1 MSKNKDHGTLK
12 VKKKTIKAQMD
23 DSPTKVDLT
32 QQQGEVVDTT
42 PTKVKIKE
50 EPKKQKEN
58 AVNESSTEKV
68 DVLEVSEDGGGVG
81 ETHDKPTEPAGESSK
96 EEVSDDSIPIVE
108 IGETPEETTEPVVET
123 TSPQVDLPENLQNL
137 VQFMNET
144 GGTMD
149 DYVRLNA
156 DYSKVDDSALLK
168 EYYKK
173 TKPHLNDEEISFIM
187 EDNFKYNE
195 EEDAERDIRKKKLA
209 YKEEVANAKKFL
221 EEVKSKYYK
230 EIKLRPGVT
239 QEQQQAIE
247 FFNRYKKDQESA
259 NKQHTE
265 FQTQTKKIFDKDFKG
280 FDFDLGD
287 KKFRYGVKNTEET
300 AKAQGNLQNFI
311 SKYLDDKGNVK
322 NAKGYH
328 KALYAARNVDTL
340 AKHFYEQGKADAVKD
355 VVKKSKNI
363 SQETRKTQS
372 GDVFVGGIKVKAIS
386 GSDLGKLKIKTK
398 INN

>member
-12 VKKKTIKAQMD
+12 VKKTSIKSQMD

-42 PTKVKIKE
+42 PAKVKIKE
-50 EPKKQKEN
+50 EPKKVEKDAVQKP
-58 AVNESSTEKV
+58 STEKV
-68 DVLEVSEDGGGVG
+68 DVLEVSDDGKDVG
-81 ETHDKPTEPAGESSK
+81 ETHDQPTDAAGESQK

-108 IGETPEETTEPVVET
+108 IGETPEEATEPVVEA
-123 TSPQVDLPENLQNL
+123 SPPQNDLPENLQNL
-137 VQFMNET
+137 VKFMNET

-156 DYSKVDDSALLK
+156 DYSTVDDSTLLK

-221 EEVKSKYYK
+221 DEVKSKYYK

-311 SKYLDDKGNVK
+311 SKYLDDKGNVTD
-322 NAKGYH
+322 AKGYH

-363 SQETRKTQS
+363 SQEPRKTQS

-386 GSDLGKLKIKTK
+386 GSDLGKLKIKTNK
-398 INN
+398 

>member
-12 VKKKTIKAQMD
+12 VKKKTIKSQMD

-32 QQQGEVVDTT
+32 QQQGDVVDTT

-50 EPKKQKEN
+50 EPNKQKEN
-58 AVNESSTEKV
+58 AVQEPSTEKV
-68 DVLEVSEDGGGVG
+68 DVLETPGDGETVG
-81 ETHDKPTEPAGESSK
+81 ETHEESQEPTGKGEEKVEEDSS
-96 EEVSDDSIPIVE
+96 PIIE
-108 IGETPEETTEPVVET
+108 IGETPEETTEPVAEST
-123 TSPQVDLPENLQNL
+123 PPQNDLPENLQNL
-137 VQFMNET
+137 VQFMKET

-156 DYSKVDDSALLK
+156 DYSTVEDSTLLK

-259 NKQHTE
+259 NKQHTD

-300 AKAQGNLQNFI
+300 AKAQGNLHNFV

-322 NAKGYH
+322 DAKGYH

-363 SQETRKTQS
+363 SQDVRKTQS

-386 GSDLGKLKIKTK
+386 GSDLGKLKIKTNK
-398 INN
+398 

>member
-12 VKKKTIKAQMD
+12 VKKKTIKSQMD

-32 QQQGEVVDTT
+32 QQQGDVVDTT

-50 EPKKQKEN
+50 EPNKQKEN
-58 AVNESSTEKV
+58 AVQEPSTEKV
-68 DVLEVSEDGGGVG
+68 DVLETPGDGEAVG
-81 ETHDKPTEPAGESSK
+81 ETHEESQEPTGKGEEKVEEDSS
-96 EEVSDDSIPIVE
+96 PIVE
-108 IGETPEETTEPVVET
+108 IGETPEETTEPVAEST
-123 TSPQVDLPENLQNL
+123 PPQNDLPENLQNL
-137 VQFMNET
+137 VQFMKET

-156 DYSKVDDSALLK
+156 DYSTVEDSTLLK

-259 NKQHTE
+259 NKQHTD

-287 KKFRYGVKNTEET
+287 KK
-300 AKAQGNLQNFI
+300 I
-311 SKYLDDKGNVK
+311 
-322 NAKGYH
+322 
-328 KALYAARNVDTL
+328 
-340 AKHFYEQGKADAVKD
+340 
-355 VVKKSKNI
+355 
-363 SQETRKTQS
+363 
-372 GDVFVGGIKVKAIS
+372 
-386 GSDLGKLKIKTK
+386 
-398 INN
+398 

>member
-1 MSKNKDHGTLK
+1 
-12 VKKKTIKAQMD
+12 
-23 DSPTKVDLT
+23 
-32 QQQGEVVDTT
+32 
-42 PTKVKIKE
+42 
-50 EPKKQKEN
+50 
-58 AVNESSTEKV
+58 
-68 DVLEVSEDGGGVG
+68 
-81 ETHDKPTEPAGESSK
+81 
-96 EEVSDDSIPIVE
+96 
-108 IGETPEETTEPVVET
+108 
-123 TSPQVDLPENLQNL
+123 
-137 VQFMNET
+137 
-144 GGTMD
+144 MD

-156 DYSKVDDSALLK
+156 DYSKIDDSALLK

-247 FFNRYKKDQESA
+247 FFNRYKKDQENA

-287 KKFRYGVKNTEET
+287 KKFRYSVKNTEET
-300 AKAQGNLQNFI
+300 AKAQGNLQNFV

-322 NAKGYH
+322 DAKGYH

-363 SQETRKTQS
+363 SQDVRKTQS

-386 GSDLGKLKIKTK
+386 GSDLGKLKIKTRK
-398 INN
+398 

>member
-12 VKKKTIKAQMD
+12 VKKKTIKSQMD

-32 QQQGEVVDTT
+32 QQQGDVVDTT

-50 EPKKQKEN
+50 EPNKQKEN
-58 AVNESSTEKV
+58 AVQEPSTEKV
-68 DVLEVSEDGGGVG
+68 DVLETPGDGEAVG
-81 ETHDKPTEPAGESSK
+81 ETHEESQEPTGKGEEKVEEDSS
-96 EEVSDDSIPIVE
+96 PIVE
-108 IGETPEETTEPVVET
+108 IGETPEETTEPVAEST
-123 TSPQVDLPENLQNL
+123 PPQNDLPENLQNL
-137 VQFMNET
+137 VQFMKET

-156 DYSKVDDSALLK
+156 DYSTVEDSTLLK

-259 NKQHTE
+259 NKQHTD

-300 AKAQGNLQNFI
+300 AKAQGNLQNFV

-322 NAKGYH
+322 DAKGYH

-363 SQETRKTQS
+363 SQDVRKTQS

-386 GSDLGKLKIKTK
+386 GSDLGKLKIKTNK
-398 INN
+398 

>member
-12 VKKKTIKAQMD
+12 VKKKTIKSQMD

-32 QQQGEVVDTT
+32 QQQGDVVDTT

-50 EPKKQKEN
+50 EPNKQKEN
-58 AVNESSTEKV
+58 AVQEPSTEKV
-68 DVLEVSEDGGGVG
+68 DVLETPGDGETVG
-81 ETHDKPTEPAGESSK
+81 ETHEESQEPTGKGEEKVEEDSS
-96 EEVSDDSIPIVE
+96 PIIE
-108 IGETPEETTEPVVET
+108 IGETPEETTEPVAEST
-123 TSPQVDLPENLQNL
+123 PPQNDLPENLQNL
-137 VQFMNET
+137 VQFMKET

-156 DYSKVDDSALLK
+156 DYSTVEDSTLLK

-259 NKQHTE
+259 NKQHTD

-300 AKAQGNLQNFI
+300 AKAQGNLQNFV

-322 NAKGYH
+322 DAKGYH

-363 SQETRKTQS
+363 SQDVRKTQS

-386 GSDLGKLKIKTK
+386 GSDLGKLKIKTNK
-398 INN
+398 

>member
-58 AVNESSTEKV
+58 AVKESSTEKV

-123 TSPQVDLPENLQNL
+123 TSPQVDLPENLKNL

-363 SQETRKTQS
+363 SQDVRKTQS

-386 GSDLGKLKIKTK
+386 GSDLGKLKIKTRK
-398 INN
+398 